1 VLGWQRRQG
10 RLQLTLV
17 LADGSKS
24 LIPGEWTD
32 LESPAEPPSPVALG
46 SVATCCTPARC
57 WRRCCV
63 ASTAPMVFQAVM
75 MRASRARR
83 WRVQLRL
90 DLVETPAPPPAV
102 WDALTGEQQAAV
114 VALLARLIA
123 KMLTFP
129 PQHQAEEAED
139 AR

>member
-1 VLGWQRRQG
+1 
-10 RLQLTLV
+10 
-17 LADGSKS
+17 
-24 LIPGEWTD
+24 
-32 LESPAEPPSPVALG
+32 
-46 SVATCCTPARC
+46 
-57 WRRCCV
+57 
-63 ASTAPMVFQAVM
+63 M
-75 MRASRARR
+75 
-83 WRVQLRL
+83 QLRL

-129 PQHQAEEAED
+129 PPHEAEEADD